1 MFKTSGTQGDLN
13 GFLDAGSHIQGEL
26 HFEDTFRVDGKLT
39 GKAVSGGDLVVGERG
54 EVEGTLEVGQAIISG
69 SVRGTVKATRRVEV
83 TAGGRLEADIE
94 TPSLVI
100 EDGGFFEGRCAM
112 SRPGGKKAA
121 PELAPAG
128 VVARMPISKDGQV
141 G

>member
-1 MFKTSGTQGDLN
+1 MMFKTSGTQGDLN

-54 EVEGTLEVGQAIISG
+54 EVEGTLEVGQVIISG
-69 SVRGTVKATRRVEV
+69 IVRGTVKATRRVEV

-94 TPSLVI
+94 TPALVI
-100 EDGGFFEGRCAM
+100 EDGGHFEGRCAM
-112 SRPGGKKAA
+112 SRPGQQKAA
-121 PELAPAG
+121 PAPAG
-128 VVARMPISKDGQV
+128 IVTRMPMPKDG
-141 G
+141 